1 MDENIKIKN
10 NTKKFSV
17 SKFCLLCFYK
27 KKNK

>member
-17 SKFCLLCFYK
+17 SKFYVCYVFIK
-27 KKNK
+27 KK